1 MSADRNLGVIARP
14 EAGQQVLLHGDSS
27 IVGFQPF
34 FDLVL
39 TSPPYFHPR
48 QTSHAHGLPSPFEDL
63 DAYADWV
70 ARILQR
76 THSALKPGRALC
88 FVKTDVKYKG
98 SLLPVGFEIAR
109 ACVGLGMPI
118 SAHWIWKRMSF
129 FSPYAPS
136 LANIFVL
143 GHTDGIF
150 LQSAGLFQ
158 SGDIRSRSHPS
169 SFTPHLFE
177 LLIRQLTVEN
187 DIVLD
192 PFAGVGSTT
201 LAAARAGRWSVG
213 VELCPTQ
220 LEKATINLGNLRGL
234 TFRGGFEPDGQ
245 LRDGRTNGN
254 ECIATEQ
261 HG

>member
-1 MSADRNLGVIARP
+1 
-14 EAGQQVLLHGDSS
+14 
-27 IVGFQPF
+27 
-34 FDLVL
+34 
-39 TSPPYFHPR
+39 
-48 QTSHAHGLPSPFEDL
+48 
-63 DAYADWV
+63 
-70 ARILQR
+70 
-76 THSALKPGRALC
+76 
-88 FVKTDVKYKG
+88 
-98 SLLPVGFEIAR
+98 
-109 ACVGLGMPI
+109 
-118 SAHWIWKRMSF
+118 MSF

-136 LANIFVL
+136 LANIVVF
-143 GHTDGIF
+143 GHADGRF

-158 SGDIRSRSHPS
+158 SGDIKSRSHS
-169 SFTPHLFE
+169 SSYTPNLFE

-213 VELCPTQ
+213 VDLCPTQ
-220 LEKATINLGNLRGL
+220 LEKAKITLGNLQGL

-254 ECIATEQ
+254 ECTATEQ

>member
-1 MSADRNLGVIARP
+1 
-14 EAGQQVLLHGDSS
+14 
-27 IVGFQPF
+27 
-34 FDLVL
+34 
-39 TSPPYFHPR
+39 
-48 QTSHAHGLPSPFEDL
+48 
-63 DAYADWV
+63 
-70 ARILQR
+70 
-76 THSALKPGRALC
+76 
-88 FVKTDVKYKG
+88 
-98 SLLPVGFEIAR
+98 LLPVGFEIAR

-118 SAHWIWKRMSF
+118 AAHWIWERMAF

-143 GHTDGIF
+143 GDTDGRF
-150 LQSAGLFQ
+150 LRSPGLFQ
-158 SGDIRSRSHPS
+158 AGDIKIRSQSS
-169 SFTPHLFE
+169 SFTPNLFE
-177 LLIRQLTVEN
+177 LLIRQLTDQN

-220 LEKATINLGNLRGL
+220 LEKAQITLGNLCGL
-234 TFRGGFEPDGQ
+234 TISGGVEPSGP
-245 LRDGRTNGN
+245 LRNRRTDGN

>member
-1 MSADRNLGVIARP
+1 M
-14 EAGQQVLLHGDSS
+14 
-27 IVGFQPF
+27 FQTS
-34 FDLVL
+34 FDMVL

-48 QTSHAHGLPSPFEDL
+48 QSSHLHGLPSPFKEL

-76 THSALKPGRALC
+76 THSALRPGKAIC

-109 ACVGLGMPI
+109 ACAGLGMPI
-118 SAHWIWKRMSF
+118 AAHWIWERMAR
-129 FSPYAPS
+129 FSPFAPS

-143 GHTDGIF
+143 GKPNRKL
-150 LQSAGLFQ
+150 LQSPGLFKT
-158 SGDIRSRSHPS
+158 GDTRDRSHSS
-169 SFTPHLFE
+169 SFTPDLFE
-177 LLIRQLTVEN
+177 LLIRQLTVQN

-192 PFAGVGSTT
+192 PFTGVGATT

-213 VELCPTQ
+213 VELSPTQ
-220 LEKATINLGNLRGL
+220 FEKATITLGYLCGL
-234 TFRGGFEPDGQ
+234 TLKGRIEPEGQ
-245 LRDGRTNGN
+245 RRDGRTNGN
-254 ECIATEQ
+254 ERITTKR